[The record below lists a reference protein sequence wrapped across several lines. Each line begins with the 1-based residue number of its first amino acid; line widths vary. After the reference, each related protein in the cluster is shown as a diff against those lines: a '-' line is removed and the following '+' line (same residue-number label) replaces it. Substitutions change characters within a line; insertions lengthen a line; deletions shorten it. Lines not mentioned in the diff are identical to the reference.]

1 MHAECQFEVLISTY
15 IPTKQILGHAGE
27 WSKNEHE
34 SYSGNPLE
42 AIVPAQVGPM
52 KKVDPTDSKNGQS
65 LSLNNIVKSYCFI
78 NLS

>member
-34 SYSGNPLE
+34 FYSGNPL
-42 AIVPAQVGPM
+42 AQVGPM